1 MAHSSAL
8 HPARL
13 HAPPARAPETRRA
26 RDKAT
31 HRVTRTTEKLS
42 LAGDLSTENAE
53 AIYADLRKKAGRSK
67 GSLCIDLSGVR
78 RIDGGVVSILERVR
92 GELSGRR
99 VSTELTGANDDV
111 RAVLELYG
119 VKLEESPKAP
129 RRRAEEGIV
138 ARIGRAALAGS
149 GELKTAVAFVGEL
162 ALEITGIIRRPRSG
176 NMKDVLPLIE
186 RSGLDAIPIVLVINM
201 LVGFVMGFQSAR
213 QLETY
218 GANIFVADIVGLAV
232 VRELAPLITA
242 IVVCGRSGAAFAAEI
257 GTMKVSE
264 EIDALRVMGLGP
276 VRYLVIPRVLAL
288 LVTVPLLTLA
298 SDVVGVLG
306 GLVVGMTS
314 LGVGPGAYISELRN
328 AVFPWDV
335 ISGLIKSFAF
345 AFAIALIGCQQGFA
359 TSGGATGVGRRTTT
373 TVVATIF
380 ALVLIDV
387 AFTAFFRSVA
397 R

>member
-1 MAHSSAL
+1 M
-8 HPARL
+8 
-13 HAPPARAPETRRA
+13 RA
-26 RDKAT
+26 RDAERAREKEP
-31 HRVTRTTEKLS
+31 HRVTRTAEALS

-53 AIYADLRKKAGRSK
+53 AIYADLRKKAGRAK
-67 GSLCIDLSGVR
+67 GALKIDLSGVS

-92 GELSGRR
+92 AELSARR
-99 VSTELTGANDDV
+99 VTTELTGASDDV

-119 VKLEESPKAP
+119 AKLDVAPKAP
-129 RRRAEEGIV
+129 RRPAEEGLV
-138 ARIGRAALAGS
+138 ARIGRAAIAGG

-162 ALEITGIIRRPRSG
+162 AIDLAGVVRRPRSG
-176 NMKDVLPLIE
+176 NLKDVLPLIE
-186 RSGLDAIPIVLVINM
+186 KSGLDAVPIVLVINM

-276 VRYLVIPRVLAL
+276 VRYLVVPRVLAL

-314 LGVGPGAYISELRN
+314 LGVGPGAYVSELRN

-345 AFAIALIGCQQGFA
+345 ALAIALIGCQQGFA